1 MAQPEAGLEKWELR
15 KLKELNVAS
24 WKNADDAKA
33 KMKEVMQAR
42 AKANEAAAKTT
53 GFAALDEK
61 AAVTTAPTTAKD
73 ITATYTKTE
82 TPLPH
87 MQKVDVSAP
96 TINVHVPAPG
106 VTVLGDTFAWY
117 PATMAVVSWLQAAVI
132 GAATYAALSSRFVDV
147 LTLTVR

>member
-1 MAQPEAGLEKWELR
+1 MAQPEAGLEKWQLR

-24 WKNADDAKA
+24 WKNAEDAKL
-33 KMKEVMQAR
+33 KMKEAMQAR
-42 AKANEAAAKTT
+42 AKANEEASKKT
-53 GFAALDEK
+53 GFDAIDEEASK
-61 AAVTTAPTTAKD
+61 PRTPKD

-82 TPLPH
+82 TPPLPH

-117 PATMAVVSWLQAAVI
+117 PAAMATMSWLQAAII
-132 GAATYAALSSRFVDV
+132 GAATYAAVSSRFVDV